1 MLQAIT
7 ALPTVAIGPRRP
19 FVLEVR
25 PEGLKVR
32 AATVADTGLG
42 GLPAGR
48 LVQQALEDL
57 CDGQRTSLLITQ
69 ALIRGLQDARVR
81 VHAPESRLA
90 FSFALRRLTPEW
102 LCEAEDVL
110 TTQQQ
115 RESGSNTA
123 LFGAWL
129 RCMLRCELGGAS
141 FEAAC
146 RIVSGGMPYGPS
158 RKSCLVAVTL
168 DRPISDSR
176 VCVGAMAVFNHRP
189 QPRFP
194 LLPSDGAVRTV
205 VCAEFPIEVVAHD
218 PRKETSSDDDDE
230 DSSRASSASSGAN
243 QLDPA
248 LTPQQRNLYA
258 NTFTRLLV
266 EYAQAVGLDT
276 ILTPQEL
283 VEEVILGAYPA
294 LRIIDGVDEQAFQAM
309 AATDVNLSLLAVGP
323 AGWFTQPPSPLPRAR
338 VVSETKD
345 AISVYPDAGKSSARS
360 ANLALCA
367 LVCGPAVAVTKEIT
381 RCVQKGV
388 RCVNRYY
395 SESSTFLSSTPRWQH
410 LALISRGLRRDDGVV
425 AAAGPEELVARR
437 WLSDGLMA
445 AGVELLRQV
454 EGSSYR
460 AAANKL
466 GGRYGEASGETTTDP
481 ADAVVDHPGVVI
493 DALATS
499 LETVGALLRLDEV

>member
-230 DSSRASSASSGAN
+230 DSSVFRVVWSQSAGPRADAAATQSVRQHVHEASRRICAGSWSRYDLDATGAGGGGH
-243 QLDPA
+243 P
-248 LTPQQRNLYA
+248 R
-258 NTFTRLLV
+258 RLPGASYHRRCRRTGV
-266 EYAQAVGLDT
+266 PSYGCDGR
-276 ILTPQEL
+276 EL
-283 VEEVILGAYPA
+283 VPSRRGACRLVHAAAIAPAARQSRLRDEGCDKCLSGRGEEQRSFSEPRAVCARVRTRCGRHERNHAMRSKRCSLRQPLLLREFDVLVFHAPMAALGAH
-294 LRIIDGVDEQAFQAM
+294 Q
-309 AATDVNLSLLAVGP
+309 
-323 AGWFTQPPSPLPRAR
+323 
-338 VVSETKD
+338 
-345 AISVYPDAGKSSARS
+345 
-360 ANLALCA
+360 
-367 LVCGPAVAVTKEIT
+367 
-381 RCVQKGV
+381 
-388 RCVNRYY
+388 
-395 SESSTFLSSTPRWQH
+395 
-410 LALISRGLRRDDGVV
+410 SR
-425 AAAGPEELVARR
+425 
-437 WLSDGLMA
+437 
-445 AGVELLRQV
+445 
-454 EGSSYR
+454 
-460 AAANKL
+460 
-466 GGRYGEASGETTTDP
+466 TTT
-481 ADAVVDHPGVVI
+481 
-493 DALATS
+493 
-499 LETVGALLRLDEV
+499 